1 MQKKP
6 IRSAKVPTDPKRS
19 KDLQG
24 PNGEILPEKGMV
36 ERIADESTKPS
47 SDQAAKPP
55 ARVPR
60 GSRRPEEKG
69 AQQGQGGRPAG

>member
-1 MQKKP
+1 MKEKP
-6 IRSAKVPTDPKRS
+6 IRSAKVATRPKRS
-19 KDLQG
+19 KDRQG
-24 PNGEILPEKGMV
+24 PNGEILPEKAMV
-36 ERIADESTKPS
+36 EGIADEATKPS
-47 SDQAAKPP
+47 SDQSAKP

>member
-1 MQKKP
+1 MKKKP
-6 IRSAKVPTDPKRS
+6 SRSAKVRADPKRS

-24 PNGEILPEKGMV
+24 PNGEILPEKEMV
-36 ERIADESTKPS
+36 ERIADEAEKPS
-47 SDQAAKPP
+47 SPQTSKP

>member
-6 IRSAKVPTDPKRS
+6 NRSAKVPTDPKRS

-24 PNGEILPEKGMV
+24 PNGEILPQKAMV
-36 ERIADESTKPS
+36 ERIADEATTPSTH
-47 SDQAAKPP
+47 QAAKP

-69 AQQGQGGRPAG
+69 PQQGQSGRPAG

>member
-24 PNGEILPEKGMV
+24 HNGEILPEKAMV
-36 ERIADESTKPS
+36 ERIADEAEKPS
-47 SDQAAKPP
+47 SGQAKKP
-55 ARVPR
+55 AGVPR

-69 AQQGQGGRPAG
+69 AQQGQRGRPAG

>member
-24 PNGEILPEKGMV
+24 PNGEILPEKAMV
-36 ERIADESTKPS
+36 ERIADEATEPS
-47 SDQAAKPP
+47 SDQAAKP
-55 ARVPR
+55 ARVPG

-69 AQQGQGGRPAG
+69 AQQGQGGRPGG

>member
-6 IRSAKVPTDPKRS
+6 IRSAKAPTDPKRS

-24 PNGEILPEKGMV
+24 PNGEILPEKAMV
-36 ERIADESTKPS
+36 ERIADEATKPS
-47 SDQAAKPP
+47 SDQPAKP

-69 AQQGQGGRPAG
+69 AQQGQGGRPSG

>member
-24 PNGEILPEKGMV
+24 PNGELLPEKAMV
-36 ERIADESTKPS
+36 ERIAEEAPKPS
-47 SDQAAKPP
+47 NGQAAKP

>member
-1 MQKKP
+1 MKKNP

-24 PNGEILPEKGMV
+24 PNGEILPEKEMV
-36 ERIADESTKPS
+36 EGIADESTKPA
-47 SDQAAKPP
+47 SDQAAKP
-55 ARVPR
+55 ARVPP